1 MPWRKIL
8 LFMGLAL
15 GLLVT
20 LLFFLSIL
28 ISNYYG
34 RMRDDEA
41 LNTFQISLPTMPQ
54 GTIPLGGGI
63 ESLRKSDPKTV
74 NQSLAPD
81 PGGYRPGKEK
91 LSYLLSALSWA
102 KARREGHGGT
112 KLLSFTH
119 LSIGPQGAG
128 PEGR

>member
-1 MPWRKIL
+1 MWRKIL
-8 LFMGLAL
+8 LLMGLAL

-20 LLFFLSIL
+20 LLFILSIL
-28 ISNYYG
+28 ISNYSG

-63 ESLRKSDPKTV
+63 EALRTIGSRTV

-81 PGGYRPGKEK
+81 P
-91 LSYLLSALSWA
+91 
-102 KARREGHGGT
+102 RR
-112 KLLSFTH
+112 L
-119 LSIGPQGAG
+119 
-128 PEGR
+128 